1 MSTLHA
7 VYLDIISVQECMLNK
22 LDMPLVIVNY
32 LSVPN
37 QKAW

>member
-7 VYLDIISVQECMLNK
+7 VYLDIISAQECMLNK
-22 LDMPLVIVNY
+22 LDMSLITVNY

-37 QKAW
+37 QMAW